1 MFINKSKLRYGG
13 GMATI
18 FSDSINDVIKRNTL
32 VDNGNG
38 CGIRPGRTSNITLNH
53 ITGQCFGFQQNDG
66 AGIQVTVK
74 PQVRDQYHFIF
85 SASVRTV
92 RTESLDNIQKFRS

>member
-1 MFINKSKLRYGG
+1 
-13 GMATI
+13 MATI
-18 FSDSINDVIKRNTL
+18 FSDSVNDLITENTL

-38 CGIRPGRTSNITLNH
+38 CGIRPGRTTTITLNH

-74 PQVRDQYHFIF
+74 PQVIP
-85 SASVRTV
+85 AVRNTAMILK
-92 RTESLDNIQKFRS
+92 RLRL

>member
-1 MFINKSKLRYGG
+1 
-13 GMATI
+13 MATI
-18 FSDSINDVIKRNTL
+18 YSDSQNDVIERNTL

-38 CGIRPGRTSNITLNH
+38 CGIRPGKTSNITLNH

-74 PQVRDQYHFIF
+74 PQVGISARLKLF
-85 SASVRTV
+85 SYSRKLL
-92 RTESLDNIQKFRS
+92 S